1 MGRLMEYTSKM
12 ERICL
17 QAYLAWFT
25 DISPVLLRI
34 DDFVSYRANEW
45 KFMWSNTETKIWIDV
60 YLCPKIFGF
69 NTDSFA
75 NWFLCY
81 ECRVKMVGPVHG
93 FTLPWQTCFE
103 TCSFHPRTCKLL
115 IHVWDRIPPI
125 HVIESFKVED
135 IQMYITM
142 IFQSKQLKNLRR
154 TVMRYVNLSSILA
167 YTKITSSLAKKFP
180 TYNSFIENKI
190 MLEHEVSFGT
200 YYCHDYITHKIKP
213 NFQ

>member
-1 MGRLMEYTSKM
+1 MYEIG
-12 ERICL
+12 
-17 QAYLAWFT
+17 
-25 DISPVLLRI
+25 LL
-34 DDFVSYRANEW
+34 F
-45 KFMWSNTETKIWIDV
+45 
-60 YLCPKIFGF
+60 
-69 NTDSFA
+69 
-75 NWFLCY
+75 
-81 ECRVKMVGPVHG
+81 
-93 FTLPWQTCFE
+93 
-103 TCSFHPRTCKLL
+103 
-115 IHVWDRIPPI
+115 
-125 HVIESFKVED
+125 IESFKVED

-200 YYCHDYITHKIKP
+200 YYCHDYITHKIRN